1 MSQSDPKDDFRRTL
15 RTIDAKGNRNWV
27 YAEVIGGVWRTRRTV
42 LSIVLVGFFL
52 AAPWIVVDGYPL
64 MQVDFFN
71 RKLVLLGEV
80 FLAHELNLFIT
91 AVLGTIFGIYALTAW
106 GGRVFCGWVC
116 PHNTFLESV
125 FRPLEQLIEGRV
137 NLRRGLDKQ
146 AMSAN
151 KLFRKALKWTVF
163 VLIAFVMANTS
174 IAWVVSGARL
184 KEMALHEPASNPGL
198 FIGMLVMTA
207 LFAFNFGWFRE
218 QTCLIVCPYGRLQGV
233 LLDKLTLIVGYDK
246 KRGEP
251 RGRLGTTGAGDC
263 TNCRRCVTVCPT
275 GIDIRD
281 GLQMECIGCTAC
293 IDACDDQMLKIDKPK
308 GLIRYTTEAELSGE
322 APKRHI
328 RPIIYMGLSF
338 LLICVAGVR
347 IYLHSDFDATL
358 MRGGVMNFTVS
369 GDTVQNYLSVR
380 IDNDSRDTLEIR
392 ALSESEGVTVF
403 VPPTEKTGVSPLGQ
417 TEFGMFVRVPRST
430 FHLGTRQI
438 KVRLEAKGGHRNS
451 STKLKFTV
459 FGPEG

>member
-1 MSQSDPKDDFRRTL
+1 MSQPAPKDDFRSTL

-27 YAEVIGGVWRTRRTV
+27 YADVVGGAWRRRRTV
-42 LSIVLVGFFL
+42 LAIALVGFFL

-64 MQVDFFN
+64 MQVDFFH
-71 RKLVLLGEV
+71 RKLVLLGKV

-116 PHNTFLESV
+116 PHNTWLESV
-125 FRPLEQLIEGRV
+125 FRPLEQWIEGRA
-137 NLRRGLDKQ
+137 NQRRSRDKQ
-146 AMSAN
+146 GVSAH
-151 KLFRKALKWTVF
+151 KVFRKTLKWTIF

-174 IAWVVSGARL
+174 IAWIVSGARL
-184 KEMALHEPASNPGL
+184 KEMVLQPPSSNLGL
-198 FIGMLVMTA
+198 FIGMAVTTA

-246 KRGEP
+246 RRGEP
-251 RGRLGTTGAGDC
+251 RGRLGTPGAGDC

-281 GLQMECIGCTAC
+281 GLQLECIGCTAC
-293 IDACDDQMLKIDKPK
+293 IDACDDQMLKIKKPK
-308 GLIRYTTEAELSGE
+308 GLIRYTTESELEGE
-322 APKRHI
+322 LPKRHT
-328 RPIIYMGLSF
+328 RPLIYMGLSL
-338 LLICVAGVR
+338 LLIAVAGLR
-347 IYLHSDFDATL
+347 IVLRSDFDATL

-380 IDNDSRDTLEIR
+380 VDNTSRDTLDI
-392 ALSESEGVTVF
+392 AAVSESEGVTVF
-403 VPPTEKTGVSPLGQ
+403 VPPTEKTRVAPLSS
-417 TEFGMFVRVPRST
+417 TEFGMFVRVPKST
-430 FHLGTRQI
+430 FHRGTREI
-438 KVRLEAKGGHRNS
+438 EVRLEAGNGHRES
-451 STKLKFTV
+451 SEKLKFTV